1 MPFVELGLASQRA
14 LLNVDKILC
23 IYPME
28 DGCKVV
34 MMDGTPL
41 FFEQTFDEVRLE
53 IELALIGDIDDEKL

>member
-1 MPFVELGLASQRA
+1 MFVELGFASQRA

-28 DGCKVV
+28 QGSKVV

-41 FFEQTFDEVRLE
+41 FFEQTFDEIRLE
-53 IELALIGDIDDEKL
+53 VELALIGDVNDEKL